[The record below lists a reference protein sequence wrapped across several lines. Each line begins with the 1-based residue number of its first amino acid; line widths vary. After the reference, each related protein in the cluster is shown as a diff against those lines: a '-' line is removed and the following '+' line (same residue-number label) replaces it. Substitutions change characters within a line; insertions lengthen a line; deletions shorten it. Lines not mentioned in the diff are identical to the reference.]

1 MNKHVWTKEQL
12 GWLRENYR
20 SMSRKQLAAA
30 VRDEFKID
38 VTYAQVVAALRNHKI
53 TCGRTGRFEP
63 GQKAW
68 NDGVKGSIPVNRTSF
83 AKGRTPHNTRHLWHE
98 RVNVDGYVE
107 IQVPETNPHTGYKHR
122 YRHKHVWLWEQFH
135 GSKVPAGH
143 VVIFKDGNSRNFD
156 QDNLVLVTRSE
167 LLAMNLHGYKTAP
180 EELKPSIMAL
190 AKVEAK
196 AGIRTKPGRGR
207 RARSVVAV

>member
-1 MNKHVWTKEQL
+1 MNKHLWTKEQL
-12 GWLRENYR
+12 GWLRANYQ
-20 SMSRKQLAAA
+20 SMSRKQLANA
-30 VRDEFKID
+30 VCSAFGIE
-38 VTYAQVVAALRNHKI
+38 VTYAQVVAALKNHKI

-83 AKGRTPHNTRHLWHE
+83 RAGHTPHNTRHLWHE
-98 RVNVDGYVE
+98 RVNVNGYVE

-122 YRHKHVWLWEQFH
+122 YRHKHVWIWEQLH

-143 VVIFKDGNSRNFD
+143 VVIFKDGDSRNFD
-156 QDNLVLVTRSE
+156 HDNLVLVTRSE
-167 LLAMNLHGYKTAP
+167 LLVMNLHDYKDAP
-180 EELKPSIMAL
+180 DELKPSIMAL

-196 AGIRTKPGRGR
+196 AGIRTRPARGR
-207 RARSVVAV
+207 RVRRRAVA